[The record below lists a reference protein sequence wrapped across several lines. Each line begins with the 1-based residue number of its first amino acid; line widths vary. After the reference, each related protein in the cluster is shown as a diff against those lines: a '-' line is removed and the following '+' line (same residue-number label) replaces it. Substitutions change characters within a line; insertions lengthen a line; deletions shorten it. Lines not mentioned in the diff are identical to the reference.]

1 MALPLLA
8 ITKLFLA
15 LVPTTELPPV
25 LSPYEILKLVGFA
38 TGAALHLY
46 LCWMILSRYG
56 IRQVERT
63 LLGLG
68 LSIGFWHLGN
78 FATLIYEMLDV
89 TGVEVWRKVSDSV
102 AYVALAFLPP
112 LLAHA
117 HLRIWGRFDERA
129 PRRLFKPFAALG
141 YLPLVSLPWI
151 IPKLW
156 QGDYAP
162 PMEKLS
168 LLLLPFILWI
178 VAIFCECALID
189 WRLSRLWQSAR
200 ERRFFE
206 VFGATLAVIGV
217 LFLLTYV
224 FGARNL
230 PGLGKY
236 FDLIAKLSSLAPTA
250 IVAYYIYR
258 YRYLELVI
266 RQSFV
271 YAVLAVA
278 VMMVYLYGIRRL
290 GIFLSGRYDL
300 RADVF
305 EALLILLV
313 LFLSGPLRRVVEH
326 YVQKLFARE
335 VGLYRDLVAQVGA
348 AASSYGEL
356 VHFVEFAERRLR
368 EALTLEEVK
377 IIPRS
382 QADAAQ
388 EEACRAAETGQL
400 TELEQMPLLEPLDAL
415 ACYALWREGR
425 VVGLL
430 LVRGNPQL
438 LTSEK
443 REVLTVLAGHIAV
456 AVENCQLLEE
466 KVKLER
472 ELAERERLASLGQM
486 AATVAH
492 EVKNPLSAIKSITQV
507 MREDEE
513 VSREYGRDLDLV
525 IGEVDRL
532 SRSVS
537 QLLSFSRPSAVAAA
551 PAKLS
556 EIVAGVLALTR
567 AEAEPR
573 LVKISV
579 DLPADPKFDGERA
592 AALKEILLNLTL
604 NAIQAIPL
612 EGEVRIESAANGDGQ
627 LKLSVSD
634 NGTGVPA
641 EVKDKIFEPFFTT
654 KQRGTGLGLAIVARR
669 VRELEGEI
677 NVSSMAANGTGARF
691 DIVLQPSTVSGK
703 GF

>member
-8 ITKLFLA
+8 ITKLLLT
-15 LVPTTELPPV
+15 LVPTTDLPPV

-68 LSIGFWHLGN
+68 LSIGLWHLGN
-78 FATLIYEMLDV
+78 FATAIYEMLDV
-89 TGVEVWRKVSDSV
+89 SGGDWWRKLSDSI

-117 HLRIWGRFDERA
+117 HLRIWSRFDDRA
-129 PRRLFKPFAALG
+129 PHRIFKPLAVLG
-141 YLPLVSLPWI
+141 YFPLISLPWVI
-151 IPKLW
+151 AKLW
-156 QGDYAP
+156 TGDYAA

-178 VAIFCECALID
+178 VAIFVECALID
-189 WRLSRLWQSAR
+189 WRLSRQWESVR

-206 VFGATLAVIGV
+206 VFGASLAAIGV

-224 FGARNL
+224 FGARNWR
-230 PGLGKY
+230 GLGQY

-271 YAVLAVA
+271 YAVLAVV

-290 GIFLSGRYDL
+290 GIFLSSRYEL
-300 RADVF
+300 RADVL

-326 YVQKLFARE
+326 YLQKLFASE

-348 AASSYGEL
+348 AASNYGEL
-356 VHFVEFAERRLR
+356 AHFVEFAERRLR
-368 EALTLEEVK
+368 EALDLDEVK
-377 IIPRS
+377 IIPRTT
-382 QADAAQ
+382 ADATQ
-388 EEACRAAETGQL
+388 SEACQAAEAGQL
-400 TELEQMPLLEPLDAL
+400 TELEQMPLLEPLNAL

-425 VVGLL
+425 VGGLM
-430 LVRGNPQL
+430 LVRGNAQL

-472 ELAERERLASLGQM
+472 ELAERERMASLGQM
-486 AATVAH
+486 AATIAH

-507 MREDEE
+507 MREDDA
-513 VSREYGRDLDLV
+513 VSREYGRDLDL
-525 IGEVDRL
+525 INGEVDRL

-537 QLLSFSRPSAVAAA
+537 QLLSFSRPAAVAAA
-551 PAKLS
+551 PASLS
-556 EIVAGVLALTR
+556 EIVSNVLALTR

-573 LVKISV
+573 LVKITV
-579 DLPADPKFDGERA
+579 DLQPDPKFDGERA
-592 AALKEILLNLTL
+592 AALKEVLLNLVL
-604 NAIQAIPL
+604 NAIQAIKM
-612 EGEVRIESAANGDGQ
+612 EGAVKIESSLNGEGQ
-627 LKLSVSD
+627 LRISISD
-634 NGTGVPA
+634 DGAGIPA
-641 EVKDKIFEPFFTT
+641 EVQDKIFDPFFTT

-669 VRELEGEI
+669 VRELSGI
-677 NVSSMAANGTGARF
+677 LRVVSPLPDSNGTKF
-691 DIVLQPSTVSGK
+691 VLDLPL
-703 GF
+703 

>member
-1 MALPLLA
+1 MALSLLA
-8 ITKLFLA
+8 ITKLLLV
-15 LVPTTELPPV
+15 LVPTTDLPPV

-68 LSIGFWHLGN
+68 LSIGLWHLGN
-78 FATLIYEMLDV
+78 FATAIYEMLDV
-89 TGVEVWRKVSDSV
+89 TGIEGWRKLSDSI
-102 AYVALAFLPP
+102 AYIALAFLPP

-117 HLRIWGRFDERA
+117 HLRIWSRFDDRA
-129 PRRLFKPFAALG
+129 PQKLFKPLAALG
-141 YLPLVSLPWI
+141 YLPLISLPWVVI
-151 IPKLW
+151 KLW

-178 VAIFCECALID
+178 VAVFGECALIN
-189 WRLSRLWQSAR
+189 WRLSRQWQSAR

-206 VFGATLAVIGV
+206 VFGASLAAIGL

-224 FGARNL
+224 FGARQVR
-230 PGLGKY
+230 GLGNY
-236 FDLIAKLSSLAPTA
+236 FDLISKLSSLAPTA

-271 YAVLAVA
+271 YAVLAVV

-290 GIFLSGRYDL
+290 GIFLNSRYDL

-326 YVQKLFARE
+326 YLQKLFASE

-348 AASSYGEL
+348 AASNYGEL
-356 VHFVEFAERRLR
+356 AHFIEFAERRLR
-368 EALTLEEVK
+368 EALDLDEVN

-382 QADAAQ
+382 SADTAQ

-400 TELEQMPLLEPLDAL
+400 TELEQMPLLEPLNAL

-425 VVGLL
+425 VGGLM
-430 LVRGNPQL
+430 LVRGNAQL

-486 AATVAH
+486 AATIAH

-507 MREDEE
+507 MREDEA
-513 VSREYGRDLDLV
+513 VSREYGRDLDL
-525 IGEVDRL
+525 ITGEVDRL

-537 QLLSFSRPSAVAAA
+537 QLLSFSRPAAIA
-551 PAKLS
+551 AMPANLS
-556 EIVAGVLALTR
+556 EIVSNVLALTR

-573 LVKISV
+573 LVKITV
-579 DLPADPKFDGERA
+579 DLQSDPKFDGERA
-592 AALKEILLNLTL
+592 AALKEVLLNLTL
-604 NAIQAIPL
+604 NAIQAIRL
-612 EGEVRIESAANGDGQ
+612 EGEVLIESFTGDDGQ
-627 LKLSVSD
+627 LKISVAD
-634 NGTGVPA
+634 NGAGIPMQVQ
-641 EVKDKIFEPFFTT
+641 DKIFEPFFTT

-669 VRELEGEI
+669 VRELSGRLRV
-677 NVSSMAANGTGARF
+677 VSPWCGVNGTRF
-691 DIVLQPSTVSGK
+691 VLDLPL
-703 GF
+703 